1 MIIIQTIFIFNVSI
15 NYQLKSSIND
25 MKIHISWKQ
34 TDFSYLLQKLKKK
47 RDGIIII
54 MSIINKFIKN
64 FLKYQNFS
72 KSFYCYIIFGTRNR
86 SKERLHPLWKTYY
99 FIKLIYYSQNN
110 GIIVTIHRYNSICLS
125 WLYV

>member
-54 MSIINKFIKN
+54 LSIINKFACK
-64 FLKYQNFS
+64 KFS
-72 KSFYCYIIFGTRNR
+72 QI
-86 SKERLHPLWKTYY
+86 SKFFKILLLLYY
-99 FIKLIYYSQNN
+99 FWYTKSVKREIASTLKKIKLIYYSQNN